1 MSLNLETHFR
11 KTFIRRLQRIPQ
23 NWIIS
28 VFLSIN
34 SWLMW
39 FYLSAVVFQEPSA
52 KWSVQAATC
61 SLPTTPFRRKSRP
74 ALLFHYF
81 FSIFSTWFMLYS
93 RPMNTSLAFFPLQ
106 FHPSGRCARWSRL
119 CTSVSHSHGSR
130 FFFFLFLFR
139 FCLAAKNV
147 SLKST
152 GLSIALEWLY
162 VLMFCAELQSVFR
175 AIRNSASTGPI
186 LQFHIWMK
194 SLKRSRE
201 IDWMTNNILDLS

>member
-81 FSIFSTWFMLYS
+81 FSIFSTWFTLYS

-106 FHPSGRCARWSRL
+106 FQPSGRCARWSRL

-130 FFFFLFLFR
+130 FFFLSFSLSFLFGR
-139 FCLAAKNV
+139 KKMCLWRALVLASLWNGYTFWCFALNCNPCFEQSEIQHQRVRYSSFIFGWNHSNV
-147 SLKST
+147 Q
-152 GLSIALEWLY
+152 E
-162 VLMFCAELQSVFR
+162 R
-175 AIRNSASTGPI
+175 
-186 LQFHIWMK
+186 
-194 SLKRSRE
+194 
-201 IDWMTNNILDLS
+201 

>member
-1 MSLNLETHFR
+1 MRSKHFSLFFSYPPFRDLRCKKSYFWTERFFSKLKLYAIAKESFLIKSFDFIARRDVQMSLNLETHFR

-81 FSIFSTWFMLYS
+81 FSIFSTWFTLYS

-106 FHPSGRCARWSRL
+106 FQPSGRCARWSRL

-130 FFFFLFLFR
+130 FFFLSFSLSFLFGR
-139 FCLAAKNV
+139 KKC
-147 SLKST
+147 
-152 GLSIALEWLY
+152 
-162 VLMFCAELQSVFR
+162 VFEEHW
-175 AIRNSASTGPI
+175 S
-186 LQFHIWMK
+186 
-194 SLKRSRE
+194 
-201 IDWMTNNILDLS
+201 